1 MGPYAYKGN
10 QWVSF
15 DDKAMIRQKSELVR
29 KLGLGGGMV
38 WALDLDDFTGHCGQ
52 GVHPLLSEMQSVL
65 RDPPK
70 PSDQNLPVA
79 PVEQSPPKEPTTTS
93 TASTSSEPSSTSS
106 NNGQE
111 VTNDDDTVEIEA
123 DSNASQSS
131 PISADYKVVC
141 YFTNWAW
148 KVESLNRQSK

>member
-15 DDKAMIRQKSELVR
+15 DDKAMIRQKSEYVR

-52 GVHPLLSEMQSVL
+52 GAHPLLTELQSVL

-70 PSDQNLPVA
+70 PSDQNLPDA
-79 PVEQSPPKEPTTTS
+79 PVEQSPPTTTIA
-93 TASTSSEPSSTSS
+93 ASTSSEPSSTSS

-111 VTNDDDTVEIEA
+111 VTNDDTVEIEA
-123 DSNASQSS
+123 DSSAAQTSA
-131 PISADYKVVC
+131 ISADYKVVC

-148 KVESLNRQSK
+148 KVESLNR